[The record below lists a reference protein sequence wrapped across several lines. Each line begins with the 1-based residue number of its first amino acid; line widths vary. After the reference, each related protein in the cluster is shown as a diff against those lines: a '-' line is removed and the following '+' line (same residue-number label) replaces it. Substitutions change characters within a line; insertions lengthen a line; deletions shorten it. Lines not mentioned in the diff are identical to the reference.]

1 MHAIAERAIAAVF
14 FPLRQLLRGSC
25 HDDLY
30 FQAVFRLVRR
40 RAVGSGFCTEEA
52 MSNN

>member
-1 MHAIAERAIAAVF
+1 MQLLKEQIAAVF

-40 RAVGSGFCTEEA
+40 RAVGSGFCAEEA